1 MRLISK
7 VSTLLQMS
15 MMMLVVL
22 LEVVPGLLVSQELVN
37 SHAPLEGLLLHFDG
51 LLGLPQ
57 SKEIKDILVGGMT
70 HSSAPLLISTHSS
83 TVYLCALI
91 GTNSSALLP
100 LCFIVRGWS
109 WGYQPTTTMG
119 SAVWV
124 NCVAHMVSLSP
135 TVNPVTLV
143 D

>member
-1 MRLISK
+1 
-7 VSTLLQMS
+7 

-22 LEVVPGLLVSQELVN
+22 LEVVPGFLVSQELVN
-37 SHAPLEGLLLHFDG
+37 SHTPLEGLLLHFDG

-70 HSSAPLLISTHSS
+70 HSSAPLLISAHSS

-100 LCFIVRGWS
+100 LCLIVGGWV
-109 WGYQPTTTMG
+109 WG
-119 SAVWV
+119 
-124 NCVAHMVSLSP
+124 C
-135 TVNPVTLV
+135 
-143 D
+143 